1 MGADAQGVENNFVY
15 CNARA
20 AKIFVSINS
29 KGKKGINPNKAA
41 SIVVW
46 LAFDF
51 FSLNYKK
58 FDFLVCFLKRSY
70 FV

>member
-1 MGADAQGVENNFVY
+1 MSACVS
-15 CNARA
+15 
-20 AKIFVSINS
+20 VSINS

-70 FV
+70 FVTFLCSIFYSFGPAL